1 MMSISKKEICIYIE
15 IIFSVLFILIFMPYF
30 YEIRLEAIDFN
41 AISKN
46 IIQIIS
52 FSVIYFS
59 STYIFLE
66 VKYKGEIIT
75 DERDDMINSKAYK
88 LGYILL
94 DLGIII
100 VLGHLLSNHS
110 LYKNNGFIIFLIFV
124 SRASSVVIKTK
135 YTPEATLYLPKAVVS
150 QVILPP

>member
-1 MMSISKKEICIYIE
+1 MMSISKKEISIYIE
-15 IIFSVLFILIFMPYF
+15 IIYSVLFILIFMPYF
-30 YEIRLEAIDFN
+30 YEIRLETIDFN

-75 DERDDMINSKAYK
+75 DEKR
-88 LGYILL
+88 
-94 DLGIII
+94 
-100 VLGHLLSNHS
+100 
-110 LYKNNGFIIFLIFV
+110 
-124 SRASSVVIKTK
+124 
-135 YTPEATLYLPKAVVS
+135 
-150 QVILPP
+150 

>member
-1 MMSISKKEICIYIE
+1 
-15 IIFSVLFILIFMPYF
+15 MPYF
-30 YEIRLEAIDFN
+30 YEIRLETIDFN

-59 STYIFLE
+59 STYIILE

-110 LYKNNGFIIFLIFV
+110 LYKNNGFIIFLILTLLLSV
-124 SRASSVVIKTK
+124 SLIKSLFQ
-135 YTPEATLYLPKAVVS
+135 LYLYRTS
-150 QVILPP
+150 

>member
-1 MMSISKKEICIYIE
+1 MMSISKKEISIYIE

-30 YEIRLEAIDFN
+30 YEIRLETIDFN

-59 STYIFLE
+59 STYIILE

-110 LYKNNGFIIFLIFV
+110 LYKNNGFIIFLILTLLLSV
-124 SRASSVVIKTK
+124 SLIKSLFQ
-135 YTPEATLYLPKAVVS
+135 LYLYRTS
-150 QVILPP
+150 

>member
-1 MMSISKKEICIYIE
+1 MNVSKKEISIYIE
-15 IIFSVLFILIFMPYF
+15 IIFSILFILIFMPYF
-30 YEIRLEAIDFN
+30 YGIRLETIDFN
-41 AISKN
+41 SISKN

-59 STYIFLE
+59 STYIILE
-66 VKYKGEIIT
+66 VKYKGEIIS

-110 LYKNNGFIIFLIFV
+110 LYKNNGFIIFLILTLLLSV
-124 SRASSVVIKTK
+124 SLIKSLFQQ
-135 YTPEATLYLPKAVVS
+135 YLYRTS
-150 QVILPP
+150 

>member
-1 MMSISKKEICIYIE
+1 MNVSKKEISIYIE

-30 YEIRLEAIDFN
+30 YEIRLETIDFN
-41 AISKN
+41 SISKN

-59 STYIFLE
+59 STYIILE
-66 VKYKGEIIT
+66 VKHKGKIIT

-110 LYKNNGFIIFLIFV
+110 LYKNNGFIIFLILTLLLSV
-124 SRASSVVIKTK
+124 SLIKSLFQ
-135 YTPEATLYLPKAVVS
+135 LYLYRTS
-150 QVILPP
+150 

>member
-1 MMSISKKEICIYIE
+1 MNVSKKEISIYIE

-30 YEIRLEAIDFN
+30 YEIRLETIDFN
-41 AISKN
+41 SISKN

-59 STYIFLE
+59 STYIILE
-66 VKYKGEIIT
+66 VKHKGKIIT

-88 LGYILL
+88 FGYILL

-110 LYKNNGFIIFLIFV
+110 LYKNNGFIIFLILTLLLSV
-124 SRASSVVIKTK
+124 SLIKSLFQ
-135 YTPEATLYLPKAVVS
+135 LYLYRTS
-150 QVILPP
+150 

>member
-30 YEIRLEAIDFN
+30 YEIRLETIDFN

-59 STYIFLE
+59 STYIILE

-110 LYKNNGFIIFLIFV
+110 LYKNNGFIIFLILTLLLSV
-124 SRASSVVIKTK
+124 SLIKSLFQ
-135 YTPEATLYLPKAVVS
+135 LYLYRTS
-150 QVILPP
+150 

>member
-1 MMSISKKEICIYIE
+1 MMSISKKEISIYIE
-15 IIFSVLFILIFMPYF
+15 IIYSVLFILIFMPYF
-30 YEIRLEAIDFN
+30 YEIRLETIDFN

-110 LYKNNGFIIFLIFV
+110 LYKNNGFIIFLILTLLLSV
-124 SRASSVVIKTK
+124 SLIKSLFQ
-135 YTPEATLYLPKAVVS
+135 LYLYRTS
-150 QVILPP
+150 

>member
-1 MMSISKKEICIYIE
+1 MMSISKKEISIYIE

-30 YEIRLEAIDFN
+30 YEIRLETIDFN
-41 AISKN
+41 IISIN

-59 STYIFLE
+59 STYIILE
-66 VKYKGEIIT
+66 VKYKGEIIS

-100 VLGHLLSNHS
+100 VLGHLLSNHI
-110 LYKNNGFIIFLIFV
+110 LYKNNGFIIFLILTLLLSV
-124 SRASSVVIKTK
+124 SLIKSLFQ
-135 YTPEATLYLPKAVVS
+135 LYLYRTS
-150 QVILPP
+150 

>member
-1 MMSISKKEICIYIE
+1 MNVSKKEISIYIE

-30 YEIRLEAIDFN
+30 YEIRLETIDFN
-41 AISKN
+41 SISKN

-59 STYIFLE
+59 STYIILE
-66 VKYKGEIIT
+66 VKYKGEIIS

-110 LYKNNGFIIFLIFV
+110 LYKNNGFIIFLILTLLLSV
-124 SRASSVVIKTK
+124 SLIKSLFQ
-135 YTPEATLYLPKAVVS
+135 LYLYRTS
-150 QVILPP
+150 

>member
-1 MMSISKKEICIYIE
+1 MMSISKKEISIYIE
-15 IIFSVLFILIFMPYF
+15 IIYSVLFILIFMPYF
-30 YEIRLEAIDFN
+30 YGIRLETIDFN
-41 AISKN
+41 SISKN

-59 STYIFLE
+59 STYIIIE
-66 VKYKGEIIT
+66 VKHKGKIIT

-110 LYKNNGFIIFLIFV
+110 LYKNNGFIIFLILTLLLSV
-124 SRASSVVIKTK
+124 SLIKSLFQ
-135 YTPEATLYLPKAVVS
+135 LYLYRTS
-150 QVILPP
+150 

>member
-1 MMSISKKEICIYIE
+1 MNVSKKEISIYIE

-30 YEIRLEAIDFN
+30 FGIRLETIDFN
-41 AISKN
+41 SISKN

-52 FSVIYFS
+52 FSIIYFS
-59 STYIFLE
+59 STYIILE
-66 VKYKGEIIT
+66 VKYKGEIII

-110 LYKNNGFIIFLIFV
+110 LYKNNGFIIFLILTLLLSV
-124 SRASSVVIKTK
+124 SLIKSLFQ
-135 YTPEATLYLPKAVVS
+135 LYLYRTS
-150 QVILPP
+150 

>member
-1 MMSISKKEICIYIE
+1 MNVSKKEISIYIE
-15 IIFSVLFILIFMPYF
+15 IIFSILFILIFMPYF
-30 YEIRLEAIDFN
+30 YGIRLETIDFN
-41 AISKN
+41 SISKN

-59 STYIFLE
+59 STYIILE
-66 VKYKGEIIT
+66 VKHKGKIIT

-110 LYKNNGFIIFLIFV
+110 LYKNNGFIIFLILTLLLSV
-124 SRASSVVIKTK
+124 SLIKSLFQ
-135 YTPEATLYLPKAVVS
+135 LYLYRTS
-150 QVILPP
+150 

>member
-1 MMSISKKEICIYIE
+1 MMSISKKEVCIYIE

-30 YEIRLEAIDFN
+30 YEIRLETIDFN

-110 LYKNNGFIIFLIFV
+110 LYKNNGFIIFLILTLLLSV
-124 SRASSVVIKTK
+124 SLIKSLFQP
-135 YTPEATLYLPKAVVS
+135 YLYRTS
-150 QVILPP
+150 

>member
-1 MMSISKKEICIYIE
+1 MSISKKEISIYIE
-15 IIFSVLFILIFMPYF
+15 IIYSVLFILIFMPYF
-30 YEIRLEAIDFN
+30 YEIRLETIDFN

-59 STYIFLE
+59 STYIILE

-110 LYKNNGFIIFLIFV
+110 LYKNNGFIIFLILTLLLSV
-124 SRASSVVIKTK
+124 SLIKSLFQ
-135 YTPEATLYLPKAVVS
+135 LYLYRTS
-150 QVILPP
+150 

>member
-1 MMSISKKEICIYIE
+1 MMSISKKEISIYIE
-15 IIFSVLFILIFMPYF
+15 IIYSVLFILIFMPYF
-30 YEIRLEAIDFN
+30 YEIRLETIDFN

-59 STYIFLE
+59 STYIILE

-110 LYKNNGFIIFLIFV
+110 LYKNNGFIIFLILTLLLSV
-124 SRASSVVIKTK
+124 SLIKSLFQ
-135 YTPEATLYLPKAVVS
+135 LYLYRTS
-150 QVILPP
+150 

>member
-1 MMSISKKEICIYIE
+1 MNVSKKEISIYIE
-15 IIFSVLFILIFMPYF
+15 IIFSILFILIFMPYF
-30 YEIRLEAIDFN
+30 YGIRLETIDFN
-41 AISKN
+41 SISKN

-59 STYIFLE
+59 STYIILE
-66 VKYKGEIIT
+66 VKYKGEIIS

-110 LYKNNGFIIFLIFV
+110 LYKNNGFIIFLILTLLLSV
-124 SRASSVVIKTK
+124 SLIKSLFQ
-135 YTPEATLYLPKAVVS
+135 LYLYRTS
-150 QVILPP
+150 

>member
-1 MMSISKKEICIYIE
+1 MMSISKKEISIYIE
-15 IIFSVLFILIFMPYF
+15 IIYSVLFILIFMPYF
-30 YEIRLEAIDFN
+30 YEIRLETIDFN

-59 STYIFLE
+59 STYIILE

-110 LYKNNGFIIFLIFV
+110 LYKNNGFIIFLILTLLLSV
-124 SRASSVVIKTK
+124 SLIKSLFQ
-135 YTPEATLYLPKAVVS
+135 LYLYKTS
-150 QVILPP
+150 

>member
-1 MMSISKKEICIYIE
+1 MNVSKKEISIYIE
-15 IIFSVLFILIFMPYF
+15 IIFSILFILIFMPYF
-30 YEIRLEAIDFN
+30 YGIRLETIDFN
-41 AISKN
+41 SISKN

-59 STYIFLE
+59 STYIILE

-110 LYKNNGFIIFLIFV
+110 LYKNNGFIIFLILTLLLSV
-124 SRASSVVIKTK
+124 SLIKSLFQ
-135 YTPEATLYLPKAVVS
+135 LYLYRTS
-150 QVILPP
+150 

>member
-1 MMSISKKEICIYIE
+1 MNVSKKEISIYIE

-30 YEIRLEAIDFN
+30 YEIRLETIDFN
-41 AISKN
+41 SISKN

-59 STYIFLE
+59 STYIILE

-110 LYKNNGFIIFLIFV
+110 LYKNNGFIIFLILTLLLSV
-124 SRASSVVIKTK
+124 SLIKSLFQ
-135 YTPEATLYLPKAVVS
+135 LYLYRTS
-150 QVILPP
+150 

>member
-1 MMSISKKEICIYIE
+1 MSISKKEISIYIE
-15 IIFSVLFILIFMPYF
+15 IIYSVLFILIFMPYF
-30 YEIRLEAIDFN
+30 YEIRLETIDFN

-110 LYKNNGFIIFLIFV
+110 LYKNNGFIIFLILTLLLSV
-124 SRASSVVIKTK
+124 SLIKSLFQ
-135 YTPEATLYLPKAVVS
+135 LYLYRTS
-150 QVILPP
+150 

>member
-59 STYIFLE
+59 STYIILE

-110 LYKNNGFIIFLIFV
+110 LYKNNGFIIFLILTLLLSV
-124 SRASSVVIKTK
+124 SLIKSLFQ
-135 YTPEATLYLPKAVVS
+135 LYLYRTS
-150 QVILPP
+150 